1 MENMHLRVEPQ
12 HMKMLSSIWKAKG
25 KQFFIAQ
32 TGRHPPKNAV
42 GKIIGGK
49 QFTTTATAD
58 DGWWD
63 VAYIWSSSSSQWC
76 WGQDSMQ
83 TKSFSRLEKGSLW
96 SFPGSACVY
105 CHVEA
110 AEGWIVA
117 VDTQLENKT
126 VDIWGQ
132 NMPFWMVI
140 VSLHSFQFV
149 WKHFSSSLQTVC
161 FS

>member
-1 MENMHLRVEPQ
+1 MLYASVVLALMCNYMANVRDDFMMENMHLRVEPQ
-12 HMKMLSSIWKAKG
+12 HMKMVSSIWKAKG
-25 KQFFIAQ
+25 KHIFIAQ
-32 TGRHPPKNAV
+32 TGRHPPKNPV

-49 QFTTTATAD
+49 QFTTIATAD

-63 VAYIWSSSSSQWC
+63 VAYIPMVLRS
-76 WGQDSMQ
+76 GLMQ
-83 TKSFSRLEKGSLW
+83 TKSFSKLEKSSLW

-126 VDIWGQ
+126 A
-132 NMPFWMVI
+132 
-140 VSLHSFQFV
+140 
-149 WKHFSSSLQTVC
+149 SS
-161 FS
+161 